1 VVSTQSTTRYSEGFF
16 FFFFFFGVMVNVLN
30 TSISQLMAL
39 FSASC
44 LLLAIANCICFLIAL
59 PT

>member
-1 VVSTQSTTRYSEGFF
+1 
-16 FFFFFFGVMVNVLN
+16 MVNELN